1 MSRTRENSCLL
12 LSPFFFFFFSL
23 PDTPSRFVF
32 KITSKNSSAILDPW
46 SQYNRVAELRELQ
59 LHQFV
64 SRGSCFSRFR
74 VHTVAVYHFIIV
86 RLLYVRSVSN
96 AFLF

>member
-1 MSRTRENSCLL
+1 MSRTRENPCLYCRHV
-12 LSPFFFFFFSL
+12 FFFLSSSL
-23 PDTPSRFVF
+23 RAIHHARFVF

-74 VHTVAVYHFIIV
+74 VHTVAVYHFIIA
-86 RLLYVRSVSN
+86 RLYTYDL
-96 AFLF
+96 